1 MWRTASSRVLVVVSG
16 VLLLACV
23 LAAYGRC
30 APGGP
35 DPAGLLAGLR
45 ASPSAQP
52 AGAPIPTAKTL
63 YADDFR
69 ADPVG
74 ANPPAGWQM
83 TGAWQGVAEDGG
95 EHVLAHSPGT
105 PLGLLLTG
113 SPGWSSYQMAVD
125 VKVLTPQSGFA
136 GLVGRFQSSGDY
148 YECVIHHDESV
159 LLWRLQGG
167 QGVQLGGTQHPID
180 TTRFHRLAL
189 SLEGDRLTCSLD
201 SVTLFTS
208 TDGALSMG
216 RPGLIASSGE
226 AAEFDHVAV
235 TAGGS
240 PATPAPQ
247 AAGTPTPAPSPP
259 AATPPPAAPAA
270 APTATPPP
278 PAPPTIVRAPQRAA
292 RGTSTTVTVHTTP
305 GGTCTLVPAN
315 PLVAAQ
321 AGGLGASTAD
331 AQGTASWTWQ
341 VGALTPR
348 GAVPVTITCAATAV
362 QTTVTVV

>member
-1 MWRTASSRVLVVVSG
+1 M
-16 VLLLACV
+16 
-23 LAAYGRC
+23 
-30 APGGP
+30 
-35 DPAGLLAGLR
+35 R
-45 ASPSAQP
+45 ASPSARP
-52 AGAPIPTAKTL
+52 AAAPVPTPRTL

-74 ANPPAGWQM
+74 V
-83 TGAWQGVAEDGG
+83 TEDGG
-95 EHVLAHSPGT
+95 EHVLAHSPGSG
-105 PLGLLLTG
+105 LGLLLTG
-113 SPGWSSYQMAVD
+113 SPGWSSYQVAVD
-125 VKVLTPQSGFA
+125 VKVLTPKTGFA
-136 GLVGRFQSSGDY
+136 GIVGRFQSSGDY

-180 TTRFHRLAL
+180 VTRFHRLAL

-201 SVTLFTS
+201 SVTLATS
-208 TDGALSMG
+208 TDGTLSMG

-235 TAGGS
+235 TEGRS
-240 PATPAPQ
+240 PATATPAPR
-247 AAGTPTPAPSPP
+247 AAGTPAPAASPP
-259 AATPPPAAPAA
+259 AATPPPAT
-270 APTATPPP
+270 PTATPASPTPPP
-278 PAPPTIVRAPQRAA
+278 PAPPTFVRAPQRAA

-305 GGTCTLVPAN
+305 GATCTLVPAN

-321 AGGLGASTAD
+321 AGGLAPLTAD

-348 GAVPVTITCAATAV
+348 GAVPVRITCADAAV
-362 QTTVTVV
+362 QTTVDVV